1 MCHHAMPENISPV
14 ELDKLLK
21 NQNKFYL
28 LDVRLP
34 VEHELAAIENSTLIP
49 LHELPHRWNEIQ
61 AEPDQTVVI
70 YCHHGVRSWHA
81 ALYLEQQGFQKL
93 YSLDGGI
100 DAWSLEIDSTIPRY
114 R

>member
-1 MCHHAMPENISPV
+1 MPGTISPV
-14 ELDKLLK
+14 ELAELLIH
-21 NQNKFYL
+21 QNKVFL

-34 VEHELAAIENSTLIP
+34 AEHELATIENSTLIP
-49 LHELPHRWNEIQ
+49 LHELPQRWNEIQ
-61 AEPDQTVVI
+61 VTPDQKVVI

-81 ALYLEQQGFQKL
+81 ALFLEQQGFQNL

-100 DAWSLEIDSTIPRY
+100 DAWSLEIDPSIARY